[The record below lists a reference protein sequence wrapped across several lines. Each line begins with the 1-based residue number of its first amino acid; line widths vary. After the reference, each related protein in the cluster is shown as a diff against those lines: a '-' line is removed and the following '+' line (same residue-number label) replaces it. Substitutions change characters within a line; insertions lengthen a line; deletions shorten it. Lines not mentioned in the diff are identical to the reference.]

1 MVWHDIK
8 RKNLYQEVLCLI
20 CIILIAGLG
29 VGDEIF
35 GRVLAPLLFIEKFDT
50 ICQTVV
56 SIQATVAT
64 LAIAIL
70 SLIAGRI
77 DREYLGVKH
86 IDFLLNIKPC
96 IFKQRTIL
104 FSELSLVILNVFLL
118 MSGCYSIL
126 IAIFIISMILV
137 AVSIYEIYG
146 AFSGTEN
153 IDAEIH
159 AYISSFAIQDDTK
172 SSSGRKDDVRR
183 IRILE
188 NLSRQ
193 WKGIID
199 AQSESQYQE
208 YLKAF
213 DSLFAAAFYSDK
225 CRESL
230 LAQCVAI
237 SRILFTAH
245 TDDAAIRGIDF
256 VRSCYQQEW
265 FCIRDRKE
273 DQIDSD
279 ITFYLFEEIYDDM
292 MYAFSETDI
301 RKIEKNFRWLSFA
314 DLIIQDALFT
324 RGSLHHKSAEGTED
338 VEEFNP
344 LSIGDIK
351 AISDFCFFIGS
362 NISGRS
368 EINKEAWGYSLRLH
382 WRSPLSV
389 TDTDIDLNG
398 IANKAVTDCYF
409 SFMVAQVRKGYYDL
423 LRDYWYPG
431 FASDVYRGLTDDFA
445 YLALKLHC
453 YIYYLAFYETDSC
466 VDQRIIDAAGAFI
479 RDSSTRS
486 AFDCFLAY
494 LSQHDRNTS
503 PGSVGIDIFHD
514 SLDLQLLND
523 LRSYEFYN
531 ANGTAKRMLMDDV
544 TQDFVTFLACYI
556 GNYIHDYAALDAVIS
571 ERRSPSFYIRYERDG
586 NEKQTE
592 AMKQFFMLMEA
603 DNEVVQLP
611 ADGDDTSGRNISR
624 DDNIES
630 RAQAAYNSLIDIIEE
645 KYKNYSIH
653 DAQNGE
659 KISSDEYEA
668 QKSRASA
675 GLIEYLNKSFGSLIC
690 HDIREDRDTAGY
702 IFSKNGYSR
711 FTILRFSV
719 FSDDDIEKLIRTHYE
734 YVYTALVN
742 SLANRLTNA
751 KYAVRI
757 RKDKYTDDQWMK
769 FLRNNKDMIVV
780 GSTYP
785 LYPDDYG
792 RYEDVRKWL
801 NDTEHYTNGAYGVT
815 IFLRRG
821 SVKLDFRNVMIDIHP
836 ETIAEAMGDRQP
848 DPMTGKYRYA
858 PSSDMPVNFTEDE
871 LSLYLKNK
879 RRIVN
884 VSIEAGVEI
893 DPDEDGNVGYVV
905 EKK

>member
-1 MVWHDIK
+1 MTWTDIRRGIL
-8 RKNLYQEVLCLI
+8 RKEVGCLI
-20 CIILIAGLG
+20 CIVLIAGFG
-29 VGDEIF
+29 IGDEIF
-35 GRVLAPLLFIEKFDT
+35 GRVRDPLLFIEKFDT

-77 DREYLGVKH
+77 DIEYLGVKH

-96 IFKQRTIL
+96 IFKQSTIL

-118 MSGCYSIL
+118 MSGCYNIL

-159 AYISSFAIQDDTK
+159 AYISSFEIQDGMK
-172 SSSGRKDDVRR
+172 SNSGRKDDISR

-199 AQSESQYQE
+199 TQSESQYQE

-213 DSLFAAAFYSDK
+213 DSLFAAAFNSDK
-225 CRESL
+225 CREFV

-245 TDDAAIRGIDF
+245 SDDTAIRGIDF
-256 VRSCYQQEW
+256 VHSCYQQEW

-273 DQIDSD
+273 DQSDSD

-292 MYAFSETDI
+292 MSAFAETDI
-301 RKIEKNFRWLSFA
+301 RKIEKNFRWWIFA
-314 DLIIQDALFT
+314 DLIIQNALLT
-324 RGSLHHKSAEGTED
+324 KGSLHNNPDYTENAEEL
-338 VEEFNP
+338 NP
-344 LSIGDIK
+344 LNIGDIK

-368 EINKEAWGYSLRLH
+368 EINKEAWGYPLRLH
-382 WRSPLSV
+382 WRSPLSFP
-389 TDTDIDLNG
+389 DTDKDLSRMVER
-398 IANKAVTDCYF
+398 AVTDCYF

-423 LRDYWYPG
+423 LRDYWYQG

-453 YIYYLAFYETDSC
+453 YIYYLAFYETDRC
-466 VDQRIIDAAGAFI
+466 VDQSIIDAAGAFI

-531 ANGTAKRMLMDDV
+531 VNGTAKRMLMDDV

-556 GNYIHDYAALDAVIS
+556 GNYIHNYAALDAVIS

-586 NEKQTE
+586 YEKQTE
-592 AMKQFFMLMEA
+592 ALKQFFLLMEA

-611 ADGDDTSGRNISR
+611 ADGDDISGRNTSR

-630 RAQAAYNSLIDIIEE
+630 RARSAYNSLIDIIEE

-675 GLIEYLNKSFGSLIC
+675 GLIEYLNKSFGNLIS

-815 IFLRRG
+815 IFLKKD
-821 SVKLDFRNVMIDIHP
+821 SVKLDFRNVKIDIHP
-836 ETIAEAMGDRQP
+836 ESIVEAMGDRQP
-848 DPMTGKYRYA
+848 DHMTGKYRYA

-893 DPDEDGNVGYVV
+893 DPNEDGNVGYVV